1 MSDLLQALRSE
12 GAQRLDPMRFH
23 YLEVLQQRLP
33 GAPDEVRRILQGKL
47 DEALA
52 DYAER
57 FRQSQTQALDDAA
70 KVRAKPVSVAA
81 TASPLAQLTRQLH
94 SISQQAPEPGGTS
107 LRLGD
112 EAPDPSEMKSLRRF
126 REAWSKIAA
135 EDQVDKAIGRGP
147 ENAGPLN
154 SHLLALRSLRLMR
167 GLSPDYLQRF
177 MVHLEALQWL
187 DQANQPQAAAAA
199 KLARRGKKEK

>member
-1 MSDLLQALRSE
+1 MSELLQALRSE
-12 GAQRLDPMRFH
+12 GAQRLDPVRFH

-57 FRQSQTQALDDAA
+57 FRQSQTHALDDAA
-70 KVRAKPVSVAA
+70 RPCANSVPAA
-81 TASPLAQLTRQLH
+81 AIASPLAELTRHLH
-94 SISQQAPEPGGTS
+94 SISQQAPEPSGTS
-107 LRLGD
+107 TRLGD

-135 EDQVDKAIGRGP
+135 QDQVDKAIGRGP

-167 GLSPDYLQRF
+167 DLSPDYLQRF
-177 MVHLEALQWL
+177 LVHLEALQWL
-187 DQANQPQAAAAA
+187 DQANQP
-199 KLARRGKKEK
+199 RRSKKEK